1 MLPQP
6 SSSWLHLIV
15 VAAAVGGLAG
25 CVRPSTEPVAIA
37 SGPGSVGYVRMD
49 ELVKHHPL
57 YGQLAQY
64 NDSIAA
70 LNLAATVPRIAKPD
84 AAIAKQEAAL
94 EKELNEAADRT
105 KKVLD
110 EKSKQYQARESQA
123 IAQAMRASGS
133 ATSSGAIA
141 QQMNATVQAQ
151 SAGVNAQAQKDLERY
166 RRTLE
171 AQTDAEIAAAQRTLT
186 DRAGRTY
193 RAKQDELSA
202 KESAL
207 TLELASKDASER
219 LSLRTRLSSLALE
232 DSERDEVRTKLSAI
246 DRREADALAPVKN
259 RDQQTLASLQGQLH
273 EQVRRELGARATE
286 IRGASMAKYRA
297 REVDVRRQYTPAIA
311 MAVDSSGRPAQQINP
326 NLPPQVRA
334 RIEALH
340 TDYQKQFN
348 EDAKSTIVD
357 FNKTRDDLRKRYD
370 SLRGVDTD
378 AQNGAQA
385 QIASLSKKRDDLYD
399 QMIAQI
405 GREVRL
411 IAQQR
416 GIAVVV
422 TDPVANAGGVDLT
435 ADAMKDIESLHE

>member
-1 MLPQP
+1 M
-6 SSSWLHLIV
+6 
-15 VAAAVGGLAG
+15 AAFFIAVGVSA
-25 CVRPSTEPVAIA
+25 CAKSSTQPVAIA
-37 SGPGSVGYVRMD
+37 SGPGSVGFVRMD

-70 LNLAATVPRIAKPD
+70 LNLAAMVPRIAKPD
-84 AAIAKQEAAL
+84 AAIAKQEAQL
-94 EKELNEAADRT
+94 QKELNDAADRT
-105 KKVLD
+105 KKLLD
-110 EKSKQYQARESQA
+110 EKSKQYQQRESQA
-123 IAQAMRASGS
+123 IAQALRASGS
-133 ATSSGAIA
+133 GPSAGAIQQQINSTARIQSAGVNSQA
-141 QQMNATVQAQ
+141 QKDLDRYRATVQAQ
-151 SAGVNAQAQKDLERY
+151 TNAEL
-166 RRTLE
+166 
-171 AQTDAEIAAAQRTLT
+171 AATQRALQ
-186 DRAGRTY
+186 DRASRTY

-207 TLELASKDASER
+207 TLDLASKDASER

-232 DSERDEVRTKLSAI
+232 DNERDDVRNKLTAI
-246 DRREADALAPVKN
+246 DRHEADAIAPVKN
-259 RDQQTLASLQGQLH
+259 RDQQTLVTLQTQLH
-273 EQVRRELGARATE
+273 EQVRHDLQSRADE
-286 IRGASMAKYRA
+286 IHAQSMAKLRA
-297 REVDVRRQYTPAIA
+297 READVGRQFGPAIA
-311 MAVDSSGRPAQQINP
+311 TTVDSSGRPAQQINP
-326 NLPPQVRA
+326 NLPPRVRA
-334 RIEALH
+334 QIEALH

-348 EDAKSTIVD
+348 DDAKSTIVD

-370 SLRGVDTD
+370 TLRGVDTD

-399 QMIAQI
+399 QMVTQI

-422 TDPVANAGGVDLT
+422 TDPVANAGAVDLT